1 MYIIENKEID
11 ILKKDKYTKR
21 IEIYINKE
29 KIDRDIKI
37 RLLDRDICSW
47 RRDRNIHE

>member
-37 RLLDRDICSW
+37 RRLDRDILMYMK
-47 RRDRNIHE
+47 RR

>member
-37 RLLDRDICSW
+37 RLLDRDICS
-47 RRDRNIHE
+47 